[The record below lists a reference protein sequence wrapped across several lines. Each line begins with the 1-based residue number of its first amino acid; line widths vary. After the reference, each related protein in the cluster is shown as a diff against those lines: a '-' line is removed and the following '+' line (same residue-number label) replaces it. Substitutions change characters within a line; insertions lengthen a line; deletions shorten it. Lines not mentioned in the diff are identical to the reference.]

1 MHAALR
7 RTNRTNDE
15 RGGYFIIGTT
25 LAFVRRHS
33 FTLVHD
39 SEPAHERPEIIVV
52 DGVGYAVTFF
62 ANLQVALRL
71 EAMSRSTVKNPR
83 ILPPSTKPALLVV
96 DDDPLIAE
104 AISFSLADAFTVR
117 FCESRPAAMTMLRS
131 GEFAPELALIDLG
144 LPPLPNQPTEGFKL
158 VGDLLAWSPDIR
170 ILVLTGQNEESNARR
185 ARALGA
191 ADLVPKPCEPS
202 RLKQLLLEQ
211 LRGAAAD
218 WDDDDPLA
226 AGLIGESPPL
236 RKLKSQIDLYA
247 SSSYPA
253 LIEGPSGSGKERV
266 AGALHYLSPRGKQPF
281 MALNCAAISANLM
294 EATLFGHAKGAFTGA
309 SVAKAGYFEDAD
321 EGTLFLDEIGEL
333 PLELQPKL
341 LRVLENGEFQR
352 VGETQARKSKARIV
366 AATNRDL
373 RAEVKAGRFR
383 ADLYHR
389 LSVFTVAVPALREL
403 GDDKLRLL
411 EFFSRQY
418 AVSHEAQAFTFDDS
432 ARAAWLAYDFPG
444 NVRELKNIVIRLMA
458 KYSGYVVNAA
468 ELAQEF
474 ELPAADDAG
483 DAGAAALDP
492 RAEITASALF
502 RLDGKLAEVEL
513 KYIDAAIDI
522 AGGNMSQAAKILGIS
537 RSTLYSRLEALRP
550 VGATRDTGGQTTQS

>member
-1 MHAALR
+1 MLEIRNYRQTMLR
-7 RTNRTNDE
+7 ATAKNLR
-15 RGGYFIIGTT
+15 
-25 LAFVRRHS
+25 AS
-33 FTLVHD
+33 
-39 SEPAHERPEIIVV
+39 S
-52 DGVGYAVTFF
+52 
-62 ANLQVALRL
+62 AN
-71 EAMSRSTVKNPR
+71 S
-83 ILPPSTKPALLVV
+83 KPALLVV

-104 AISFSLADAFTVR
+104 AISFSLADDFSVR
-117 FCESRPAAMTMLRS
+117 FCESRAAAMTLLRN
-131 GEFAPELALIDLG
+131 GDFFPQLALIDLG

-218 WDDDDPLA
+218 WEDGDPLA
-226 AGLIGESPPL
+226 AGLIGESPPM

-253 LIEGPSGSGKERV
+253 LVEGPSGSGKERV
-266 AGALHYLSPRGKQPF
+266 AEALHYLSPRGKLPF
-281 MALNCAAISANLM
+281 LALNCAAISANLM

-309 SVAKAGYFEDAD
+309 SVAKTGYFEDAD

-333 PLELQPKL
+333 SLELQPKL

-352 VGETQARKSKARIV
+352 VGETQARKSKARII

-373 RAEVKAGRFR
+373 RTEVKAGRFR

-389 LSVFTVAVPALREL
+389 LSVFSVAVPALREL

-418 AVSHEAQAFTFDDS
+418 AASHDAQGFTLDES

-458 KYSGYVVNAA
+458 KHSGYVVNAM

-474 ELPAADDAG
+474 ELPSVNDAIEV
-483 DAGAAALDP
+483 GAPALDP
-492 RAEITASALF
+492 KAEITASALF

-537 RSTLYSRLEALRP
+537 RSTLYSRLEVLRP
-550 VGATRDTGGQTTQS
+550 LGMTKDITVETPES